1 MATVQTKVYA
11 KDKETFA
18 RLKSLKNTELLK
30 VPVSAVPFC
39 ARAQHAFEK
48 IGVTTL
54 GDLVV
59 RTKFQLLKVQNL
71 GRNTVA
77 QVEAYLDVLGLRL
90 GMRPELEAVGDDF
103 DIEDEAVEVPYTP
116 LEETPAP
123 VVAPD
128 LRAMLAEAQKA
139 TAEALKLNERMVAII
154 EKMAAGGAR

>member
-1 MATVQTKVYA
+1 MAVVQTKVYA

-18 RLKSLKNTELLK
+18 RLKSLKREELLK

-39 ARAQHAFEK
+39 VRAQNAFEK

-54 GDLVV
+54 GDLVI

-90 GMRPELEAVGDDF
+90 GTRPEMEADDF
-103 DIEDEAVEVPYTP
+103 DIEAIEVPYTS
-116 LEETPAP
+116 LEEPTPVA
-123 VVAPD
+123 APD

-154 EKMAAGGAR
+154 EKMAAGGVR

>member
-1 MATVQTKVYA
+1 MAVVQTKVYA

-18 RLKSLKNTELLK
+18 RLKSLKKEELLK

-39 ARAQHAFEK
+39 VRAQNAFEK

-54 GDLVV
+54 GDLVN

-77 QVEAYLDVLGLRL
+77 QVESYLDVLGLHL
-90 GMRPELEAVGDDF
+90 GMGPELAAEVDDF
-103 DIEDEAVEVPYTP
+103 DIEDDVVVTP
-116 LEETPAP
+116 KET
-123 VVAPD
+123 APD

>member
-1 MATVQTKVYA
+1 MAVVQTKVYA

-18 RLKSLKNTELLK
+18 RLKSLKQTELLK

-39 ARAQHAFEK
+39 ARAQNAFEK

-90 GMRPELEAVGDDF
+90 GMRPELEAAADDF
-103 DIEDEAVEVPYTP
+103 DIEDEVAEATYAP
-116 LEETPAP
+116 LEEEPP
-123 VVAPD
+123 VAAPD
-128 LRAMLAEAQKA
+128 LRAMLAEAQRA

-154 EKMAAGGAR
+154 EKMAAGGVR